1 MIEFWAK
8 AQSDKL
14 AVDDGSK
21 KLTYRE
27 LAHRASLYRTAARV
41 LFSARS
47 SAEALAAVVGLLTSP
62 STVALID
69 PLSVSEDF
77 AFQLADFSPDVV
89 LIDNEVWERNRES
102 LAGRTVNMLGSG
114 LAGPRPGGL
123 GEAVMYY
130 AGVAGRTMQ
139 VIHGSEGVW
148 RCAQSLAAAM
158 QLRNDDVVFVTAP
171 LTHVLGLVTSLA
183 ALWVGAA
190 VVLMPRFEASEAVK
204 AARRATVIVG
214 VPTLYAEL
222 VKTGIG
228 RLDARYAVSGGAY
241 LPPDVQRM
249 FEEATGVP
257 IVQVYGLT
265 EGLVVSFQPPQLKEV
280 KGTVGLPLPWVEVK
294 LAEDGELLVRSPWNM
309 RRYGDEAETRR
320 VFTPDGFLKTGDLFK
335 VDERGLL
342 YFAGVKKRMIKYKGY
357 PVFPRDL
364 ELILLRHPAV
374 ERAVVKGE
382 PDPEVGEI
390 PVAYV
395 VKRGEV
401 TEDELLS
408 FVNSKVAFY
417 KKLRKVYF
425 VEELP

>member
-8 AQSDKL
+8 AQGDKL

-27 LAHRASLYRTAARV
+27 LAHRASLYQTAARA

-89 LIDNEVWERNRES
+89 LIDNEAWERNRES

-190 VVLMPRFEASEAVK
+190 VVLMPRFETSEAVK

-257 IVQVYGLT
+257 IVQ
-265 EGLVVSFQPPQLKEV
+265 
-280 KGTVGLPLPWVEVK
+280 
-294 LAEDGELLVRSPWNM
+294 
-309 RRYGDEAETRR
+309 
-320 VFTPDGFLKTGDLFK
+320 FT
-335 VDERGLL
+335 
-342 YFAGVKKRMIKYKGY
+342 A
-357 PVFPRDL
+357 
-364 ELILLRHPAV
+364 
-374 ERAVVKGE
+374 
-382 PDPEVGEI
+382 
-390 PVAYV
+390 
-395 VKRGEV
+395 
-401 TEDELLS
+401 
-408 FVNSKVAFY
+408 
-417 KKLRKVYF
+417 
-425 VEELP
+425 